1 MSKSFKV
8 RTHTWEKGILVTK
21 DHVFQDRQKALN
33 FAQYAGSD
41 HTKVTDSENRV
52 IYQQKN
58 YQQEKP
64 NKKVKVKLHQET
76 YA

>member
-1 MSKSFKV
+1 MSKGFSV
-8 RTHTWEKGILVTK
+8 RTYTWDKGILITK
-21 DHVFQDRQKALN
+21 DHVFQDRQQALN
-33 FAQYAGSD
+33 YAQYTGSD

-58 YQQEKP
+58 YQQDKTV
-64 NKKVKVKLHQET
+64 KTVKVKVHKET